1 MTYQQLVFLYQ
12 VMKTKNITK
21 ASENL
26 LISRQTISNALNQLE
41 EELGYPLLIRK
52 KDGVELT
59 SDGMLFQARLNQTI
73 ESSGSLMKD
82 MLDYGKT
89 SRLPLRL
96 GIVPCVDYAIHQGLD
111 AWQSDHPDINLI
123 KEELL
128 GKHRFWTR
136 QCQSV

>member
-52 KDGVELT
+52 KDGVELI
-59 SDGMLFQARLNQTI
+59 SDGMLFHR
-73 ESSGSLMKD
+73 
-82 MLDYGKT
+82 
-89 SRLPLRL
+89 
-96 GIVPCVDYAIHQGLD
+96 QG
-111 AWQSDHPDINLI
+111 
-123 KEELL
+123 
-128 GKHRFWTR
+128 
-136 QCQSV
+136 

>member
-26 LISRQTISNALNQLE
+26 FISRQTISNALNQLE

-59 SDGMLFQARLNQTI
+59 SDGMLFHR
-73 ESSGSLMKD
+73 
-82 MLDYGKT
+82 
-89 SRLPLRL
+89 
-96 GIVPCVDYAIHQGLD
+96 QG
-111 AWQSDHPDINLI
+111 
-123 KEELL
+123 
-128 GKHRFWTR
+128 
-136 QCQSV
+136 